1 MARRSL
7 WLATG
12 VVAGAASTLYAERKL
27 KRTLDAAAARLAP
40 DALAVEVG
48 RNARQAAQN
57 TGERVRGAVAAGRQA
72 KKRREAELWTELSRS
87 EWERS
92 LGSVAVDMTGDMAVT
107 DDDDVTTDDPTTS
120 ATHLAR
126 RRLRRTRRN
135 TPSHLGK

>member
-7 WLATG
+7 WLVTG

-92 LGSVAVDMTGDMAVT
+92 LGSVASQ
-107 DDDDVTTDDPTTS
+107 TTDDPTTS
-120 ATHLAR
+120 DDPTTTDDPASPAAHVAR
-126 RRLRRTRRN
+126 RRLGRTRRN

>member
-7 WLATG
+7 WLVTG

-48 RNARQAAQN
+48 RNARQAALH

-72 KKRREAELWTELSRS
+72 KQRREAELWTELSRS

-92 LGSVAVDMTGDMAVT
+92 LGAISVDVTGDALADDGAAIGEPAAPTGHVAV
-107 DDDDVTTDDPTTS
+107 
-120 ATHLAR
+120 
-126 RRLRRTRRN
+126 RRLRRPRRN